1 MTFKRCRRTPYLNM
15 DKVMFTL
22 NEVKKIIANHMD
34 MVMFTPDEAQKIVA
48 TQMIG
53 GNCQNCRVNIYF
65 YIHDFHNI

>member
-1 MTFKRCRRTPYLNM
+1 
-15 DKVMFTL
+15 MFTL
-22 NEVKKIIANHMD
+22 DEVKKIIANHMD
-34 MVMFTPDEAQKIVA
+34 MVMFTPDEVQKIIA